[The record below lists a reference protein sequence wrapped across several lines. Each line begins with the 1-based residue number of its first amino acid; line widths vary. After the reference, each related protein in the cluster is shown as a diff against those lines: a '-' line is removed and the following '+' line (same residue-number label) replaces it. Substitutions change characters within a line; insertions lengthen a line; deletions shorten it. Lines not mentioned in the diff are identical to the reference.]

1 MITLL
6 KRLLLLSSLLWL
18 SPAVAAVDSLHDPA
32 ETRLGDSLRLLQAG
46 KLDEAMNAIDAL
58 LRDQPTFQLG
68 HAVRADIASQMA
80 GQAGVLADHTALAAL
95 RHEASQRFASQHNA
109 AQRLDKIPA
118 NLLQPHPNAQ
128 TIVLVDLTA
137 NRLYQYERAGTDWRQ
152 VGDHYVTIGKS
163 GAGKRVEGDNRT
175 PIGLYRIQPF
185 LPDEALPELY
195 GYGALPL
202 DYPNPWDRHQ
212 RRTGSG
218 IWIHGQ
224 PRSSYARPPHDS
236 EGCVVISN
244 RAMPGLHEDTTAGAT
259 AVIMVRSIEWVDR
272 ETLASRRADLARVH
286 DSWRR
291 SWAEGRMDRFMS
303 LHAAGFRNDALDR
316 TQFESRKRTLAR
328 SRNDTRIDI
337 SEREMLMFEDLDGTT
352 MAEIRFTQDYAS
364 PSYRERSAKTQYWS
378 LTGGRWQLELETE
391 KSLSRSHTPTLAK
404 ADQTKPD
411 DAAPYGTFPS
421 AR

>member
-1 MITLL
+1 MTLVC
-6 KRLLLLSSLLWL
+6 KRLLLISSLVWL
-18 SPAVAAVDSLHDPA
+18 NPTPASVDNLHDPA
-32 ETRLGDSLRLLQAG
+32 EARLGDSLRLLQAG
-46 KLDEAMNAIDAL
+46 KLDAAMQAIDAL

-68 HAVRADIASQMA
+68 HAVRADIASQIA
-80 GQAGVLADHTALAAL
+80 GQSGVLAEHTALAAL

-109 AQRLDKIPA
+109 AQRLDKLPA
-118 NLLQPHPNAQ
+118 NLLEPHPNAQ

-137 NRLYQYERAGTDWRQ
+137 NRLYQYERDGANWRL

-202 DYPNPWDRHQ
+202 DYPNPWDRHM

-259 AVIMVRSIEWVDR
+259 AVIMVSSIEWVDR
-272 ETLASRRADLARVH
+272 QTLASRRADLARVH
-286 DSWRR
+286 DTWRR
-291 SWAEGRMDRFMS
+291 SWAAGQMDRFMS
-303 LHAAGFRNDALDR
+303 LHAAGFRNDALNR
-316 TQFESRKRTLAR
+316 VQFESRKRALAR
-328 SRNDTRIDI
+328 TRSDTRIDI
-337 SEREMLMFEDLDGTT
+337 SNREMLMFEDLDGTT
-352 MAEIRFTQDYAS
+352 MAEIRFTQDYVS
-364 PSYRERSAKTQYWS
+364 LRYRERSAKTQYWS
-378 LTGGRWQLELETE
+378 LKGGRWQLELEAE
-391 KSLSRSHTPTLAK
+391 RSLSRAHTPTLAR
-404 ADQTKPD
+404 AEPAETT
-411 DAAPYGTFPS
+411 DAAPYGAFPS